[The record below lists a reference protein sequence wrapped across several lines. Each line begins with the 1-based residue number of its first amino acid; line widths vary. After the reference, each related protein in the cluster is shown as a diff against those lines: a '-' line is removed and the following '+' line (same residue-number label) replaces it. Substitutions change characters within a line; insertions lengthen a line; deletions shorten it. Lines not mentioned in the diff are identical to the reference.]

1 MSIKIENYLTDFYT
15 IILITT
21 LIHKHTLH
29 SQLKMTSKCI
39 AIRIA
44 SATEY
49 EHSDWDTG
57 TVAYQCEKNAS
68 KGKKFCGVCA
78 KHKGAFGKIGCS
90 YTWDDGTESTVPEYA
105 LKDGSMEDGTKVS
118 KGDAMCYVFANP
130 LMDEEGNMLEK
141 KQELLDDEYW
151 QCDKEEDEY
160 DCDDEDDEDEDE
172 DEGCWTDDED
182 CDDEQDVSPRKKALN
197 IAELREMCDDND
209 IDHDGLS
216 KADMREALELSDSDS
231 PKAKTKKPSPKDK
244 VKRKP
249 TAYNLFMKS
258 ALKKYKA
265 KNPDVTHK
273 DAFCS
278 VAAQWTEAKD
288 AKDKKKSK
296 SNSKKA

>member
-21 LIHKHTLH
+21 LIHKHTQH
-29 SQLKMTSKCI
+29 SQLKMTTTCT

-57 TVAYQCEKNAS
+57 TVAYQCEKNAT

-160 DCDDEDDEDEDE
+160 DCDDEDE

-197 IAELREMCDDND
+197 IAELREMCDEND

-216 KADMREALELSDSDS
+216 KADMREALGLSDSPS
-231 PKAKTKKPSPKDK
+231 PKTKAKGKAKGKAKKPSPTDK
-244 VKRKP
+244 AKRKP
-249 TAYNLFMKS
+249 TMYNLFMKS
-258 ALKKYKA
+258 AIKKYKN
-265 KNPDVTHK
+265 KNPDETHQE
-273 DAFCS
+273 AFKAC
-278 VAAQWTEAKD
+278 AAQWSKD
-288 AKDKKKSK
+288 KSK
-296 SNSKKA
+296 SKSKSKKA